1 MTHSD
6 AFNQISTK
14 LQSIGSEDLTNLNH
28 GQYEEMIYEKIGHM
42 LLKISDKNVLLMLL
56 CLCFRLDWSDLCPP
70 CHPPHCLP
78 CPIQE
83 PHCYNCLATGCQGH
97 LLQIPALAQRQG
109 LGGHFIQ
116 LCYLL
121 FEAFIPLT
129 SIILIDNKENKMNP
143 SFPQRGT
150 IC

>member
-1 MTHSD
+1 MAQNLSNDYGNTEMTHSD
-6 AFNQISTK
+6 AFNEISTK

-78 CPIQE
+78 CPLQE

-97 LLQIPALAQRQG
+97 LLQIPEQAHRQG

-116 LCYLL
+116 LCLSFNLL
-121 FEAFIPLT
+121 KTFIK
-129 SIILIDNKENKMNP
+129 ID
-143 SFPQRGT
+143 
-150 IC
+150 